1 MDLGSNT
8 GKNILDE
15 MYRMSQA
22 AKARTA
28 SNVVKGLAGPAASIA
43 SGVFDVKPTFEKYQ
57 KENPGAG
64 PTEVATSP
72 EGSKAIAGTLGAAVG
87 SQLGAELGSMSPV
100 SKVPATIAGA
110 TAGGMVGS
118 ELAKI
123 LTGIPAVD
131 ELIRKAYE
139 KEVRDRQAKEAEAK
153 ASEEKTASEK

>member
-1 MDLGSNT
+1 MDFGSNS
-8 GKNILDE
+8 GRNILDE
-15 MYRMSQA
+15 MYKMSQA
-22 AKARTA
+22 AKAKTA

-43 SGVFDVKPTFEKYQ
+43 SGVLDVSPTFEKYQ
-57 KENPGAG
+57 KQNPGAG

-72 EGSKAIAGTLGAAVG
+72 QGSKAIAGTLGAAVG

-110 TAGGMVGS
+110 TAGGMIGS

-131 ELIRKAYE
+131 ELIRKVYE
-139 KEVRDRQAKEAEAK
+139 KEVFDRQAKEAQAK
-153 ASEEKTASEK
+153 IEEETKSSSK

>member
-1 MDLGSNT
+1 MDFGSNS
-8 GKNILDE
+8 GRNILDE
-15 MYRMSQA
+15 MYKMSQA
-22 AKARTA
+22 AKAKTA

-43 SGVFDVKPTFEKYQ
+43 SGVLDVIPTFEKYQ
-57 KENPGAG
+57 KQNPGAG

-72 EGSKAIAGTLGAAVG
+72 QGSKAIAGTLGAAVG

-110 TAGGMVGS
+110 TAGGMIGS

-131 ELIRKAYE
+131 ELIRKVYE
-139 KEVRDRQAKEAEAK
+139 KEVFDRQAKEAQAK
-153 ASEEKTASEK
+153 IEEETKSSSK